1 MSMKLQGK
9 VALIPGGTSGIGEQ
23 IAYAYAKE
31 GATVVV
37 ASRSKEKVDR
47 VAAEINKIGKGAGL
61 VLDVTDKPQVDEAV
75 AWVVKE
81 YGKIDI
87 MLNSAGFFP
96 ATPVEKIDAGEWSRV
111 IDINLNG
118 PFYCAQAAAQEMI
131 KQKSGRIIFITSGQA
146 LRGVPLMAH
155 YSAAKGG
162 LVALARAMAAELGIY
177 GITVN
182 TIAAGLTTTDT
193 VNGSMPPQ
201 FLEMVSQN
209 VPLKRL
215 AQPSEYNDTAVLLAS
230 DGGAY
235 ITGVTIAVDGGT
247 AQADAV
253 H

>member
-1 MSMKLQGK
+1 MRLEGK
-9 VALIPGGTSGIGEQ
+9 IALIPGGTSGIGEQ
-23 IAYAYAKE
+23 IAYAFAKE
-31 GATVVV
+31 GATVIV
-37 ASRSKEKVDR
+37 ASRSKDKVDR
-47 VAAEINKIGKGAGL
+47 VTAEINKIGKGAGL
-61 VLDVTDKPQVDEAV
+61 VLDITSQEKVDEAV
-75 AWVVKE
+75 AQVVKE
-81 YGKIDI
+81 YGRIDI

-96 ATPVEKIDAGEWSRV
+96 ATPVEKIEGGEWNRV

-118 PFYCAQAAAQEMI
+118 PFYCAQATAKEMM

-162 LVALARAMAAELGIY
+162 LVALARAMAAELGVY

-193 VNGSMPPQ
+193 VNDNMPSQ
-201 FLEMVSQN
+201 FLEMVAQN

-215 AQPSEYNDTAVLLAS
+215 AQPDEYNETAILLAS
-230 DGGAY
+230 DGGSY
-235 ITGVTIAVDGGT
+235 ITGMTIAVDGGT
-247 AQADAV
+247 AEADAV

>member
-1 MSMKLQGK
+1 MKLEGK

-31 GATVVV
+31 GATVIV
-37 ASRSKEKVDR
+37 ASRSKDKVER
-47 VAAEINKIGKGAGL
+47 VAAEIKKIGKGGGL
-61 VLDVTDKPQVDEAV
+61 VLDITDHEQVDA
-75 AWVVKE
+75 AIASVVKE

-96 ATPVEKIDAGEWSRV
+96 ATPVEHIAHAEWEQV
-111 IDINLNG
+111 ININLCG
-118 PFYCAQAAAQEMI
+118 PFYCAQAAAKEMI

-182 TIAAGLTTTDT
+182 TIAAGLTTTDM
-193 VNGSMPPQ
+193 VNDNMPPE
-201 FLEMVSQN
+201 FLQMVAQN

-215 AQPSEYNDTAVLLAS
+215 GTPDEYNETAVLLAS